1 MERGEIR
8 ISRIYKVILIFAS
21 IILLSL
27 IMAGCTEEGIKSQGL
42 YKIEIAKSEQ
52 YEINVDKDE
61 FREGESVLITVENIA
76 QGYSVDK
83 FYYLID
89 GDESKNYI
97 TNPFIMPDSDITLY
111 AQTSDNEQE
120 KFTINDLSLG
130 DIDIRDLKMPF
141 CAVAVD
147 LITSKEI
154 VFTKGNLPKIIAASC
169 AVPGVFV
176 PVEYEG
182 MHLSDGGLQNNIP
195 SDVPRFFGCDYVIAI
210 DVNSTRGEGT
220 DSLKIIDVLSA
231 TIRIMSKSNS
241 INGYINADFVIKPSM
256 KKYKSTKVDEA
267 EAMFAE
273 GYMAT
278 IDAIPKILEIISKKP
293 NKAQKR
299 RFAVTTQNK
308 PVII

>member
-1 MERGEIR
+1 MNVFVGDSKLPSRNKKVKVGLALGGGATRGIAHIGALKAFDEN
-8 ISRIYKVILIFAS
+8 
-21 IILLSL
+21 
-27 IMAGCTEEGIKSQGL
+27 GIKFDLIAATSAGAL
-42 YKIEIAKSEQ
+42 VGCMYAGGKTPDEIISVAKSLR
-52 YEINVDKDE
+52 VKDIRRSKFFMPSKTDGLQE
-61 FREGESVLITVENIA
+61 LVKEN
-76 QGYSVDK
+76 
-83 FYYLID
+83 
-89 GDESKNYI
+89 
-97 TNPFIMPDSDITLY
+97 
-111 AQTSDNEQE
+111 
-120 KFTINDLSLG
+120 LG